1 MKLVI
6 KYHAQ
11 SDTLWLGNS
20 ETASDGEDIAENVI
34 VFFRDDRPV
43 AVHIDHAAELLGP
56 ILAGRADYPAVKAT
70 ANPPSSP
77 AVEIDCQVV
86 ETAPNLAVEAASS
99 PAVAATD
106 NLAVEAAAEPVGE

>member
-20 ETASDGEDIAENVI
+20 ETASEGEDIAENVI

-43 AVHIDHAAELLGP
+43 AVHIDHAAELLMP
-56 ILAGRADYPAVKAT
+56 ILSRRADHPAVESAGNPAVDAAPKPMVESDYPAVQT
-70 ANPPSSP
+70 
-77 AVEIDCQVV
+77 
-86 ETAPNLAVEAASS
+86 TPNLAGDAASS
-99 PAVAATD
+99 PAVG
-106 NLAVEAAAEPVGE
+106 AAAAGPVGE